1 MKYRTL
7 FALLWLLFSGMLY
20 AQSSSPDLK
29 KFPSKSNARSI
40 YSRWTFSP
48 LLFPY
53 IPLVSQQKDSDD
65 QIIDTNYDQGL
76 LAGIRVEKYFP
87 NAPIGWGAEVSVF
100 NRDLFLFQQSHY
112 FISESAVSLTP
123 VWKFKTGNFEK
134 LNHGFI
140 ELGIRGQYSF
150 IQEFLSDD
158 GFFERESDIIKDFR
172 LWAYLGVGK
181 LKDVFNQDSRRAG
194 LTTFS
199 VGAYFGLFDQDNTFK
214 RKASDFSTST
224 EARFANNETANIFL
238 TAQYSQLL
246 DFRKNNASNYTIPA
260 DLVSKSQSKFLP
272 PLLNWN
278 NPRTNFFG
286 NFYLSAGVQP
296 RIDSINLA
304 YDAPEVLDL
313 VNLSHGL
320 STHLGY
326 SFHFG
331 NYAQSYLKDGS
342 ETLNQ
347 HVSGIR
353 FDFFGSGGFYSQRL
367 VLGKNTRYRI
377 NNYGA
382 EATGGI
388 RVGYVP
394 TGIFV
399 LGGITRIFPLRT
411 DLRVGGELYP
421 SFELA
426 DTRSRNI
433 VFLGLSWKNAI
444 VFKVNYQETPTQAEV
459 SSLGDNLWF
468 SVGFGI

>member
-1 MKYRTL
+1 
-7 FALLWLLFSGMLY
+7 
-20 AQSSSPDLK
+20 
-29 KFPSKSNARSI
+29 
-40 YSRWTFSP
+40 
-48 LLFPY
+48 
-53 IPLVSQQKDSDD
+53 
-65 QIIDTNYDQGL
+65 
-76 LAGIRVEKYFP
+76 
-87 NAPIGWGAEVSVF
+87 
-100 NRDLFLFQQSHY
+100 
-112 FISESAVSLTP
+112 
-123 VWKFKTGNFEK
+123 
-134 LNHGFI
+134 
-140 ELGIRGQYSF
+140 
-150 IQEFLSDD
+150 
-158 GFFERESDIIKDFR
+158 
-172 LWAYLGVGK
+172 VGK

-214 RKASDFSTST
+214 SKASDFSTST

-347 HVSGIR
+347 HVSGVR